1 MNVIQKP
8 LRDFNKKV
16 SIMSPAD
23 VNKLEEVNT
32 IRSAIQEHLLFIGL
46 DRVNNIRTINVLGIG
61 NSSSITF
68 NAKEILRTALL
79 TASDNVI
86 LVHNHPSNRLKA
98 SYKDILTTNKL
109 SKYLS
114 LFKIN
119 LLDHVIV
126 TENEYESIMSEMKMD
141 NKYQDEDIELVS
153 NVILTEE
160 NERLKVQINR
170 LTEEL
175 ESYKGLLNEE
185 NSSIENNFQ
194 DDEEI
199 I

>member
-1 MNVIQKP
+1 MNIIQKP
-8 LRDFNKKV
+8 LKDYNKKV

-46 DRVNNIRTINVLGIG
+46 DRVNNIRTINILGIG

-86 LVHNHPSNRLKA
+86 LVHNHPSNSLKA

-114 LFKIN
+114 FFEIN

-126 TENEYESIMSEMKMD
+126 TENEYVSIMSEMD

-153 NVILTEE
+153 NVILIEE
-160 NERLKVQINR
+160 NEKLKVQINR

-185 NSSIENNFQ
+185 NSSIESNFQ